1 MVFCVLYSR
10 FLLVTYF
17 IYNSVYMSIPVSQFI
32 LLPTPSPFPFGTRKI
47 VFYICDS
54 VSVLKWFM
62 GHRNVVLAEMGGSG
76 LGPLL
81 HEAAVDMSAW
91 FGHLKA

>member
-1 MVFCVLYSR
+1 
-10 FLLVTYF
+10 
-17 IYNSVYMSIPVSQFI
+17 MSIPVSQFI

-91 FGHLKA
+91 FGRLKA

>member
-1 MVFCVLYSR
+1 
-10 FLLVTYF
+10 
-17 IYNSVYMSIPVSQFI
+17 
-32 LLPTPSPFPFGTRKI
+32 
-47 VFYICDS
+47 
-54 VSVLKWFM
+54 M

-81 HEAAVDMSAW
+81 HEATVDMSAW